1 MNDNILDNFNEFSAK
16 KRDFIRFIALWS
28 ILWSFLEG
36 FIYLSY
42 HYFIDTG
49 NTLAERYGNTIDR
62 YIWFILWVLLMASLS
77 YTILRKAISTLDYDF
92 ITKRLH
98 LFLVLVGVIFL
109 GFLWYII
116 IRISL
121 VVLFIIPFPNET
133 VVQEVVRNIKGVP
146 LLILFRIFFNSFLGF
161 LVFLFVKKKKR

>member
-16 KRDFIRFIALWS
+16 KRNFIRFIALWS
-28 ILWSFLEG
+28 IAWSFLEG

-42 HYFIDTG
+42 HYFIDIG
-49 NTLAERYGNTIDR
+49 DTLTERYGNTTDR
-62 YIWFILWVLLMASLS
+62 YIWFILWVLLMANLS

-92 ITKRLH
+92 TTKRLH
-98 LFLVLVGVIFL
+98 LFFVLVGVIFF

-121 VVLFIIPFPNET
+121 VALFTIQFPNET
-133 VVQEVVRNIKGVP
+133 ALQEVARNIKSVP
-146 LLILFRIFFNSFLGF
+146 LLILFRTFFNSFLGF
-161 LVFLFVKKKKR
+161 LVFLFVKKKK